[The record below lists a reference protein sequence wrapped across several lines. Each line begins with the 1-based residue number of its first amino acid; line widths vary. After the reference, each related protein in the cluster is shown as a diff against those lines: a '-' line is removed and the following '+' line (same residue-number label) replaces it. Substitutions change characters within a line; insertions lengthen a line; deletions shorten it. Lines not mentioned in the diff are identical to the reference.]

1 MFALL
6 ALVDSQGNKSA
17 SGWSPSIGKGKE
29 FPLTRHDLGQPW
41 CRMKQFEQTIRRRGC
56 EEKTILNNLCYGQCR
71 SFYIP
76 YGRKTFESC
85 SSCTPVS
92 SKINTVVLNCP
103 QRNPPSRVVKKV
115 KIITYCSCRVCG
127 KTYSW
132 TACSRLQRA
141 RNWANYW
148 CLIRTALYY
157 ICTTCPQ
164 QNTFVHHHKTNTNTQ
179 FFVGIFVA

>member
-6 ALVDSQGNKSA
+6 ALVDSQGNKPA

-85 SSCTPVS
+85 STCTPVS

-132 TACSRLQRA
+132 TACSGLQRE
-141 RNWANYW
+141 
-148 CLIRTALYY
+148 LRTGQIIDVSLEQRCIISVLLVLNKTHLY
-157 ICTTCPQ
+157 ITTKQ
-164 QNTFVHHHKTNTNTQ
+164 TQ
-179 FFVGIFVA
+179 ILNFWWVFS

>member
-6 ALVDSQGNKSA
+6 ALVDSQGNKPA

-85 SSCTPVS
+85 STCTPVS

-132 TACSRLQRA
+132 TACSELQRA
-141 RNWANYW
+141 TGQIIDVSLEQR
-148 CLIRTALYY
+148 CIISVLYVLTHLY
-157 ICTTCPQ
+157 ITTKQ
-164 QNTFVHHHKTNTNTQ
+164 TQ
-179 FFVGIFVA
+179 ILNFWWVFS